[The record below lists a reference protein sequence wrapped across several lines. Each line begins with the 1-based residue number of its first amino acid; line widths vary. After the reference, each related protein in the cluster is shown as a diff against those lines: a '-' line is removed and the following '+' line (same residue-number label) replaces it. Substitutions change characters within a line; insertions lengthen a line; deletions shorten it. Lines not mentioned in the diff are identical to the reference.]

1 MASAIFRIGRLKGI
15 ERPAIGALFP
25 TRDQTRPVLV
35 LDVGANTDCKPSYLH
50 QFALLGNVYAKDVLL
65 IEKPRIGLLNIGEEE
80 CKGNDLSLK
89 TFELLSNEKNFNFS
103 GIVKEEMFYLVIL
116 MSSFAM
122 VLQEIYY
129 LNFLSQLEAFY

>member
-50 QFALLGNVYAKDVLL
+50 QFALLGDVYAKDVLQ

-80 CKGNDLSLK
+80 CKGNDLSKYFLD
-89 TFELLSNEKNFNFS
+89 L
-103 GIVKEEMFYLVIL
+103 LVIDGATL
-116 MSSFAM
+116 ITSA
-122 VLQEIYY
+122 LAATAAT
-129 LNFLSQLEAFY
+129 AFQVCTI